1 MSRMTDFTLALT
13 MFEAALIEAGVP
25 MQAPGA
31 ADVRRDPRDP
41 HVRSIRLELEQWLD
55 WGGPAPAEDG
65 SYTPVFGSF
74 RKLDHED
81 SALLQDA
88 FDRLYSD
95 GNGLPTPWNEQ
106 VLNSAPRGS
115 LAPIASE
122 SQRSILLDLRSGR
135 VLAQGHWDHDR
146 FRVLAPSMAE
156 LLTGWTDLV
165 TNDMTYNSGTRTWI
179 PRRTDS
185 IWNEGRLR
193 IGGFV

>member
-1 MSRMTDFTLALT
+1 MSDFTLPLAA
-13 MFEAALIEAGVP
+13 FEAALIEAGVA
-25 MQAPGA
+25 MQAPSA
-31 ADVRRDPRDP
+31 ADVRRDPCDP
-41 HVRSIRLELEQWLD
+41 HARSIRHELEQWLD

-74 RKLDHED
+74 QKLTPEQSRFLKDGFD
-81 SALLQDA
+81 SYYHDE
-88 FDRLYSD
+88 S
-95 GNGLPTPWNEQ
+95 GSPTPWCPVFLQ
-106 VLNSAPRGS
+106 SAPRGS
-115 LAPIASE
+115 LIPLATDGERTVLLQLSSGSIAV
-122 SQRSILLDLRSGR
+122 QGR
-135 VLAQGHWDHDR
+135 WDHDR

-185 IWNEGRLR
+185 NWNEGRLR